1 MISLSAITS
10 LLSLSAA
17 LVATWVMQATTHQAG
32 LGTSSARLAL
42 AQRIEL
48 AALAI
53 FLVLDA
59 VTPFITPDP
68 WLANLPLAIAIMAI
82 ATVSAPW
89 SRADGYHRGCRRSL
103 FSSLKS
109 DRALRA
115 GTQSK
120 FKHFPFARML
130 KWFGD
135 DGANSK
141 P

>member
-1 MISLSAITS
+1 MISLSAVTS

-68 WLANLPLAIAIMAI
+68 GSRICRSRSRSWPLRLLVLIGPERMDTIGG
-82 ATVSAPW
+82 
-89 SRADGYHRGCRRSL
+89 ADGHYFRR
-103 FSSLKS
+103 
-109 DRALRA
+109 
-115 GTQSK
+115 
-120 FKHFPFARML
+120 
-130 KWFGD
+130 
-135 DGANSK
+135 
-141 P
+141 